1 MCSVTQSCQTLC
13 DPMNCIS
20 PGPSI
25 HGIFP
30 ATYWSGQPFPS
41 PRDLDTIVTEMVPFS
56 EQTYVCWRDRI
67 VREFGMDMSVQS
79 LSYIWRFVTLWTAA
93 RWASLSVTNSWSLL
107 KLMSIEMVMPSNH
120 LILCH
125 SLLLLPSI
133 FPSIRVSSNESVLR
147 IRWPKDWSF
156 SFSISPYKGWFPLEL
171 TGLILLSKGLS
182 RVFSW
187 EYICMYMYIYVYI
200 HIYIY
205 IHYTFL
211 APHHLL
217 HKPCWGI

>member
-1 MCSVTQSCQTLC
+1 MYCVFSIFPDMWIYVLYYVVFTKSILLKWVCVFVCSVTQSCQTLC

-41 PRDLDTIVTEMVPFS
+41 PRDLDTIVTEIVPFS

-79 LSYIWRFVTLWTAA
+79 LSHIRLFVTPWTAA
-93 RWASLSVTNSWSLL
+93 SQASLSITNSWSLL

-156 SFSISPYKGWFPLEL
+156 SFSISPYKG
-171 TGLILLSKGLS
+171 
-182 RVFSW
+182 
-187 EYICMYMYIYVYI
+187 
-200 HIYIY
+200 
-205 IHYTFL
+205 
-211 APHHLL
+211 
-217 HKPCWGI
+217 